1 MNKRRI
7 DPSQLQLKDT
17 VVSINRVTKVVKGGK
32 NLSFSALVVVGD
44 EGGHVGYG
52 NGKAKEVPQAI
63 RKAIEAAK
71 KNLVKVP
78 ITNNT
83 IPHQVMGLFGSG
95 RVLLKPAV
103 EGTGIIAGGAV
114 RAVMQAAG
122 VQNILTKSIGTS
134 NPHNVIK
141 ATFEGLRNL
150 KDPQDFAPFPSSQR
164 RGMGCREIIL
174 CQVLTH
180 SSRMRDLPT
189 RPRGSGGV
197 RAADMEKRQRVE
209 VKVCGR
215 VREAAKSAALR
226 AVRCLCTGAC
236 PSAASRMRGLKKSS
250 RS

>member
-1 MNKRRI
+1 VINTKRI
-7 DPSQLQLKDT
+7 DPAQLQLKDT

-71 KNLVKVP
+71 KNLIKVP
-78 ITNNT
+78 LTNNT
-83 IPHQVMGLFGSG
+83 IPHQIMGLFGAG

-141 ATFEGLRNL
+141 ATFEGLRSL
-150 KDPQDFAPFPSSQR
+150 KDPQEVARLREKSLEEI
-164 RGMGCREIIL
+164 MG
-174 CQVLTH
+174 
-180 SSRMRDLPT
+180 
-189 RPRGSGGV
+189 
-197 RAADMEKRQRVE
+197 
-209 VKVCGR
+209 
-215 VREAAKSAALR
+215 
-226 AVRCLCTGAC
+226 
-236 PSAASRMRGLKKSS
+236 
-250 RS
+250 